1 MEKTSIPLNHPIGI
15 QTCKVPEHGIY
26 QLTVTEQHLN
36 SVGSIRASI
45 IFSLAEESSYAFLF
59 KNTEEFEPDEYIPNL
74 RSADIK
80 FRATTSGPIYSVG
93 KYSER
98 DWKRFQRAL
107 IKNNRALVAFPI
119 HVMNESGKCI
129 AVAHFEWF
137 VFRKPKRQRKAEF

>member
-1 MEKTSIPLNHPIGI
+1 METTSIPLNHPLEI
-15 QTCKVPEHGIY
+15 QACKDPENGIY
-26 QLTVTEQHLN
+26 QLNDTERYLN
-36 SVGSIRASI
+36 SLGSIRASI
-45 IFSLAEESSYAFLF
+45 VFALAEESSSAFLF

-107 IKNNRALVAFPI
+107 IKNSRALIEFPI
-119 HVMNESGKCI
+119 HIMNESGKCI

-137 VFRKPKRQRKAEF
+137 VFRKPKQQRTADS